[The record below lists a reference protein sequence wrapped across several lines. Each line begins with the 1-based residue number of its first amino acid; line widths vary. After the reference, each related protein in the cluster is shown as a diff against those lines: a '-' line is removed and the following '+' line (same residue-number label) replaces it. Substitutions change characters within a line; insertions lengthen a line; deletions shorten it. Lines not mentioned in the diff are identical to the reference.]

1 MHTDNFS
8 LIQTSVSMRHVQR
21 MVSTLTEQSQEH
33 IYAYT
38 HTHTHIY
45 ISPCGEPKSICEYVT
60 HTCLG
65 KKIILRA
72 LGVGGEGLLSFVLI
86 SVQTATSDTGEK

>member
-1 MHTDNFS
+1 MHT
-8 LIQTSVSMRHVQR
+8 H
-21 MVSTLTEQSQEH
+21 
-33 IYAYT
+33 T

-45 ISPCGEPKSICEYVT
+45 ISPRGEPKSICEYVT

-72 LGVGGEGLLSFVLI
+72 LGVGGESLLSFVLI
-86 SVQTATSDTGEK
+86 SVKTATSDTGEK

>member
-1 MHTDNFS
+1 MHT
-8 LIQTSVSMRHVQR
+8 H
-21 MVSTLTEQSQEH
+21 
-33 IYAYT
+33 T

-45 ISPCGEPKSICEYVT
+45 ISPRGEPKSICEYVT

-72 LGVGGEGLLSFVLI
+72 LRVGGEGLLSFVLI
-86 SVQTATSDTGEK
+86 SVKTATSDTGEK